1 MRNVFTLK
9 KNSQFTK
16 IYDTMTVIYKEIQ
29 QISKELSI
37 NSVTVNLGKVIY
49 ELNLKNCYGKDYL

>member
-49 ELNLKNCYGKDYL
+49 KLNLKNC